1 MSSILLY
8 LGLLIFGGIL
18 SYKGL
23 IHSQLM
29 NKIDKLQ
36 LACLFALLFIM
47 GLRIGMDDRVL
58 KAFAQIGFHAILFA
72 MFTIAGS
79 VGVVHLLLKIFRKK
93 RGQAND
99 I

>member
-8 LGLLIFGGIL
+8 LSLLIVGGLL

-23 IHSQLM
+23 IHTQLM
-29 NKIDKLQ
+29 NRIDKLQ

-72 MFTIAGS
+72 LFTVIGS
-79 VGVVHLLLKIFRKK
+79 VGVVHLLLKIFKKK
-93 RGQAND
+93 RGAAND
-99 I
+99 L

>member
-8 LGLLIFGGIL
+8 LSLLIVGGIL

-58 KAFAQIGFHAILFA
+58 KAFAQIGLHSILFA
-72 MFTIAGS
+72 LFTIIGS
-79 VGVVHLLLKIFRKK
+79 VGVVHILLKIFNKK
-93 RGQAND
+93 RGSAND